1 MCGRFALTVSPENIS
16 KYFHV
21 EDVTEEIHQYN
32 IAPGQLIKSIIQ
44 TPNDKRKI
52 TSMKWGLIPS
62 WTKDP
67 SKGVKTINARAE
79 TVHTKPSFR
88 NAIRYRRCIIPASG
102 FYEWEKVE
110 KRKVPYYIH
119 LKSNEPI
126 GFAGLW
132 DKWKGNNG
140 SVIES
145 CTILTTSSNNLLKP
159 IHDRMPVI
167 IHPNEYELW
176 LDREMNEPDKLKSI
190 FQPYPSEMLT
200 LYRISNLVNKTD
212 YDKDDCIKP
221 V

>member
-1 MCGRFALTVSPENIS
+1 MCGRFALTLSPDNIS

-21 EDVTEEIHQYN
+21 EDVPEGINQYN
-32 IAPGQLIKSIIQ
+32 IAPGQLIKAIIQ
-44 TPNDKRKI
+44 MPSDRRKI

-79 TVHTKPSFR
+79 TVGTKPSFR
-88 NAIRYRRCIIPASG
+88 SAIKFRRCIIPASG

-110 KRKVPYYIH
+110 KGKVPYYIH

-132 DKWKGNNG
+132 DKWKRNNG
-140 SVIES
+140 SVIET
-145 CTILTTSSNNLLKP
+145 CTILTTSANNLLKP

-176 LDREMNEPDKLKSI
+176 LDREMNETDKLKSI
-190 FQPYPSEMLT
+190 FQPYPSEMLS
-200 LYRISNLVNKTD
+200 LYKVSNPVNKPA
-212 YDKDDCIKP
+212 YDKADCIEP